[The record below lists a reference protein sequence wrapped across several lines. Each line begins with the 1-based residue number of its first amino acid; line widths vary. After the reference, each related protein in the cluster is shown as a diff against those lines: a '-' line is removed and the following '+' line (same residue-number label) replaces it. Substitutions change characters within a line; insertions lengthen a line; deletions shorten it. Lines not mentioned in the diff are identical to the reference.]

1 VRAPFE
7 REFFRRSLCHRSAV
21 DNGVLKTEGTL
32 HILRRF
38 FRKNCFCSASPLPPG
53 DTQCAARR
61 PPSRPTQEH
70 CINRLLLA
78 SALGMTIK
86 RSQAIRQFA
95 WGCGRGWQ
103 WCPSNAGHSQTDVCV
118 VEWSNDWLLVVSKP
132 KPQRTRGGFCQG
144 HHCLPLFWCPFSG
157 LGHFSR
163 ESALP
168 LSLSL
173 SLRMET
179 NAEESITDTPHSQH
193 DRKNAPSQQP
203 KNQKQKTTRLMMACL
218 VGASASEPKAD
229 PETAPLAQ

>member
-1 VRAPFE
+1 MRSKTTTFQTYSRTLYKQIIAC
-7 REFFRRSLCHRSAV
+7 FRLGDDNQKITSDSPICLGVWTGMAV
-21 DNGVLKTEGTL
+21 VSIKCGAQPD
-32 HILRRF
+32 RRV
-38 FRKNCFCSASPLPPG
+38 
-53 DTQCAARR
+53 
-61 PPSRPTQEH
+61 
-70 CINRLLLA
+70 
-78 SALGMTIK
+78 
-86 RSQAIRQFA
+86 
-95 WGCGRGWQ
+95 CGRM
-103 WCPSNAGHSQTDVCV
+103 

-163 ESALP
+163 ESA
-168 LSLSL
+168 LSL